1 MVGGFVQQEK
11 VRVLEKDFGKFY
23 THVPALA
30 ESLGR
35 PVKFRRQETKAAQSP
50 FRLNLRWFG
59 MIHRKPVV
67 QFIKIFNQLAIIS
80 RFIISSFAELPG
92 NPLYFPLCFI
102 TFIKGGHCLVQHT
115 PSPVVF
121 HYLGKISYCYM
132 LRFVNTTG
140 GRVHLSADDFHE
152 RTFSC
157 AIFANES
164 DLVGLA
170 DMEIDTGEKLPTSE
184 TDCEIVD
191 GYHLSYFSIN
201 FRNCSGQAIIRTV
214 LLFMNPR
221 VTTPSAQST
230 PS

>member
-50 FRLNLRWFG
+50 FRLNLRRFG

-102 TFIKGGHCLVQHT
+102 TFIEGGHCLVQHT

-201 FRNCSGQAIIRTV
+201 FRNCSGQAIIRPV